1 MDLVPNPVETVTVSS
16 GDASTG
22 PARAGPP
29 VLVVDDDEA
38 VALLCR
44 LFLER
49 DGFSV
54 FSAGDGAEGLS
65 LARTHAPVAIVLD
78 FMLPDMDGMEVL
90 HALRADPVTDT
101 IPVVLLSARTD
112 LHDQQTA
119 WECGVSDYLTKPFDG
134 SRLVGAVRAAM
145 SPGGDP
151 DRATRRKGAIDRL
164 QARNVEILEQLA
176 SIVEN
181 SDDAIVAI
189 TFDGEITS
197 WNRGAR
203 ELYGYEADEVVGRPI
218 SLLAAPGHVDE
229 LPDILR
235 RIGRGERVAHFE
247 TLRQGKDGRLI
258 DVSQSI
264 SPVQNAQG
272 EMSGAALIARD
283 VTERRRSE
291 DRFRALVET
300 APDAMV
306 IVNELG
312 FIELVN
318 TQTETLFGYERAE
331 LVGQPVET
339 LVPARFRSHHPDRRL
354 GYVSAPRFRGMGA
367 GLDLYGLRK
376 DGTEFPVEISL
387 SPLQTGREVTVSAAI
402 RDVTERKRAEA
413 MFRGLLESA
422 PDAIVGVDSN
432 GCIHLVNAQT
442 EQLFGYTRA
451 ELLGQ
456 PVEILV
462 PDQHRRAHP
471 GHRRQY
477 FAEPRTR
484 PMGAGLDLVAR
495 RKDATEFPV
504 EISLSSIETEEG
516 VLVSAAI
523 RDVTDRKQA
532 EDRFRGMVEAAPDAM
547 VIVDDR
553 GRIQLVNA
561 QTEKLFGYGREELL
575 GRAVEVLVPERFRAG
590 HPHDR
595 LKYMAAPRVRGMGAG
610 LDLYGLRKDG
620 SEFPVEI
627 SLSPLQTPQGLT
639 VSASIRDVTE
649 RKQAEDAQTHAL
661 RREREAIQRLRQ
673 VDRLRSDFLS
683 TVSHELRTPLTAIK
697 GFADLLNRDWEGYG
711 DQQKKDFMQRIGFAG
726 SRLDD
731 LISDLLD
738 FTRLEAGQIRFTV
751 EPLDMARVV
760 ADAVRRCEPVLERHS
775 VEILTPDDVVV
786 IADPS
791 ALARMIDNL
800 LGNAAKFSPAHSTI
814 AVRTRR
820 AGSDVALTV
829 ADEGVGIPAG
839 EFDQIFERFY
849 RVGGQNNRQSGTG
862 IGLAIVKEFAE
873 AQGGRVELSSTVGQ
887 GTEFT
892 IFLPGN

>member
-1 MDLVPNPVETVTVSS
+1 MPVATS
-16 GDASTG
+16 GG
-22 PARAGPP
+22 GP
-29 VLVVDDDEA
+29 VLVVDDDAA
-38 VALLCR
+38 VSLLCR

-49 DGFSV
+49 DGFAV
-54 FSAGDGAEGLS
+54 LSASDGAQGLS
-65 LARTHAPVAIVLD
+65 LARTQLPVAIVLD
-78 FMLPDMDGMEVL
+78 FMLPDMDAMVVL
-90 HALRADPVTDT
+90 EALRGDPITDT

-119 WECGVSDYLTKPFDG
+119 WEGGVSDYLTKPFDG
-134 SRLVGAVRAAM
+134 SRLVAAVRAAIA
-145 SPGGDP
+145 PGGDP
-151 DRATRRKGAIDRL
+151 DRATRRRGAIDRL
-164 QARNVEILEQLA
+164 QARNIEILERMA

-181 SDDAIVAI
+181 SDDAIIGA
-189 TFDGEITS
+189 TLDGVITS

-203 ELYGYEADEVVGRPI
+203 DLYGYRADETIGQPI
-218 SLLAAPGHVDE
+218 SLMVPPGQIDE
-229 LPDILR
+229 QPDIFR
-235 RIGRGERVAHFE
+235 RISRGERVDHFE
-247 TLRQGKDGRLI
+247 TLRQSKDGHVI
-258 DVSQSI
+258 DVSLST
-264 SPVQNAQG
+264 SPITNSDG
-272 EMSGAALIARD
+272 EITGASVIARD

-291 DRFRALVET
+291 ARFRALVET

-318 TQTETLFGYERAE
+318 TQTEKLFGYTRAE
-331 LVGQPVET
+331 LLGQPVEI
-339 LVPARFRSHHPDRRL
+339 LVPERFRSRHPDFRR
-354 GYVSAPRFRGMGA
+354 GYVAAPRVRGMGA
-367 GLDLYGLRK
+367 GLELYGLRK

-422 PDAIVGVDSN
+422 PDAIVGVDAN
-432 GCIHLVNAQT
+432 GCIQLVNAQT

-495 RKDATEFPV
+495 RKDATQFPV
-504 EISLSSIETEEG
+504 EISLSSIETEDG

-523 RDVTDRKQA
+523 RDVTERKQA
-532 EDRFRGMVEAAPDAM
+532 EDRFRGLVEAAPDAM
-547 VIVDDR
+547 VIVDDH

-561 QTEKLFGYGREELL
+561 QTEKLFGYERDELL
-575 GRAVEVLVPERFRAG
+575 GRPVEILVPDRFRAG
-590 HPHDR
+590 HPINR
-595 LKYMAAPRVRGMGAG
+595 IRYMASPRVRGMGAG

-627 SLSPLQTPQGLT
+627 SLSPQVTPQGLT
-639 VSASIRDVTE
+639 VSAAIRDVTE
-649 RKQAEDAQTHAL
+649 RKQAEDAQNHAL
-661 RREREAIQRLRQ
+661 RREREATQRLRQ

-697 GFADLLNRDWEGYG
+697 GFADLLNRDWDGYR
-711 DQQKKDFMQRIGFAG
+711 DEQKQEFMQRIGFAG

-738 FTRLEAGQIRFTV
+738 FTRLEAGQIRFIV
-751 EPLDMARVV
+751 EPLNLADVV
-760 ADAVRRCEPVLERHS
+760 ADAVRRCRPVLEGHR
-775 VEILTPDDVVV
+775 VEVRTPDDLGV

-791 ALARMIDNL
+791 ALARIIDNL
-800 LGNAAKFSPAHSTI
+800 LGNAAKFSPPGSTVT
-814 AVRTRR
+814 VRATG
-820 AGSDVALTV
+820 AGGEIALTV
-829 ADEGVGIPAG
+829 ADQGVGIPPD
-839 EFDQIFERFY
+839 EFQQIFERFY

-862 IGLAIVKEFAE
+862 IGLAIVKEFCE
-873 AQGGRVELSSTVGQ
+873 AQGGRVEVNSTEGQ
-887 GTEFT
+887 GAEFT
-892 IFLPGN
+892 IFLPAT

>member
-1 MDLVPNPVETVTVSS
+1 
-16 GDASTG
+16 
-22 PARAGPP
+22 
-29 VLVVDDDEA
+29 VDDDAA
-38 VALLCR
+38 VSLLCR

-49 DGFSV
+49 DGFAVLCAS
-54 FSAGDGAEGLS
+54 DGAQGLS
-65 LARTHAPVAIVLD
+65 LARTHLPVAIVLD
-78 FMLPDMDGMEVL
+78 FMLPDMDGMVVL
-90 HALRADPVTDT
+90 QALRDDPITDT

-112 LHDQQTA
+112 VHDQQSA
-119 WECGVSDYLTKPFDG
+119 WEGGVSDYLTKPFDG
-134 SRLVGAVRAAM
+134 SRLVAAVRAAIA
-145 SPGGDP
+145 PGGDP
-151 DRATRRKGAIDRL
+151 DRATRRRGAVDRL
-164 QARNVEILEQLA
+164 QARNVEILERLA

-181 SDDAIVAI
+181 SDDAIIGA
-189 TFDGEITS
+189 TLDGVITS

-203 ELYGYEADEVVGRPI
+203 DLYGYRADEAIGQPI
-218 SLLAAPGHVDE
+218 SLMVPPGQIDE
-229 LPDILR
+229 QADIFR
-235 RIGRGERVAHFE
+235 RISRGERVVHFE
-247 TLRQGKDGRLI
+247 TLRQSKDGRLI
-258 DVSQSI
+258 DVSLST
-264 SPVQNAQG
+264 SPVTNSDG
-272 EMSGAALIARD
+272 EITGASVIARD

-291 DRFRALVET
+291 ARFRALVET

-312 FIELVN
+312 FIDLVN
-318 TQTETLFGYERAE
+318 TQTEKLFGYTRAE
-331 LVGQPVET
+331 LLGQPVEI
-339 LVPARFRSHHPDRRL
+339 LVPERFRSRHPDFRL
-354 GYVSAPRFRGMGA
+354 GYVAAPRVRGMGA
-367 GLDLYGLRK
+367 GLELYGLRK
-376 DGTEFPVEISL
+376 NGTEFPVEISL

-422 PDAIVGVDSN
+422 PDAIVGVDAN
-432 GCIHLVNAQT
+432 GCIQLVNAQT

-495 RKDATEFPV
+495 RKNSTQFPV

-532 EDRFRGMVEAAPDAM
+532 EDRFRGLVEAAPDAM

-561 QTEKLFGYGREELL
+561 QTEKLFGYGRDELL
-575 GRAVEVLVPERFRAG
+575 GRAVEILVPDRFRTG
-590 HPHDR
+590 HPKHR
-595 LKYMAAPRVRGMGAG
+595 LRYMASPRVRGMGAG

-627 SLSPLQTPQGLT
+627 SLSPLLTPQGLT
-639 VSASIRDVTE
+639 VSAAIRDVTE
-649 RKQAEDAQTHAL
+649 RKQAEDAQNHAL
-661 RREREAIQRLRQ
+661 RREREATQRLRQ

-697 GFADLLNRDWEGYG
+697 GFADLLNRDWDGYS
-711 DQQKKDFMQRIGFAG
+711 DEQKQEFMQRIGFAG

-751 EPLDMARVV
+751 EPLDMAGVV
-760 ADAVRRCEPVLERHS
+760 ADAVRRCRPVLEGHR
-775 VEILTPDDVVV
+775 VEVRTPDDLGV
-786 IADPS
+786 IADPT
-791 ALARMIDNL
+791 ALARIIDNL
-800 LGNAAKFSPAHSTI
+800 LGNAAKFSPAGSTVT
-814 AVRTRR
+814 VRATR
-820 AGSDVALTV
+820 AGSEIALTV
-829 ADEGVGIPAG
+829 ADQGVGIPPD
-839 EFDQIFERFY
+839 EFQQIFERFY

-862 IGLAIVKEFAE
+862 IGLAIVKEFSE
-873 AQGGRVELSSTVGQ
+873 AQGGRVEVNSTAGQ
-887 GTEFT
+887 GAEFT
-892 IFLPGN
+892 IFLPAT